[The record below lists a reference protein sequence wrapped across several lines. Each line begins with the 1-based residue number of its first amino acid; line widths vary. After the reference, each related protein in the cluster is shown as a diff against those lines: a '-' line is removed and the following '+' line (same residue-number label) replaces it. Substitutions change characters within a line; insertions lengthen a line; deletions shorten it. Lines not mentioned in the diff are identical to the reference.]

1 MNRVVRF
8 SQYYSNSGIA
18 SLTKF
23 GSTFHGLTSTGKI
36 ASRGFSEEET
46 IYQTH
51 VNILLKLHL
60 YILLVY
66 LLHWNVGHHCKL
78 TLCMHRAQFKS
89 SIGLFISFNTSFI
102 TNGVN
107 NIRLDSSGWRSYILI

>member
-23 GSTFHGLTSTGKI
+23 GSTFHGLASTGTI

-46 IYQTH
+46 IP
-51 VNILLKLHL
+51 
-60 YILLVY
+60 
-66 LLHWNVGHHCKL
+66 
-78 TLCMHRAQFKS
+78 
-89 SIGLFISFNTSFI
+89 NTC
-102 TNGVN
+102 
-107 NIRLDSSGWRSYILI
+107 

>member
-23 GSTFHGLTSTGKI
+23 GSTFHGLTSTGTI
-36 ASRGFSEEET
+36 ASRGFSEKKL
-46 IYQTH
+46 YQTH

-60 YILLVY
+60 YVLLVH

-78 TLCMHRAQFKS
+78 TLCMHGAQFKS